1 MKLEKLIRD
10 KLPEIAAAKGETLDV
25 RIADPSEMPKL
36 LAAKLVEEALEL
48 QEAVAAGVVGNELA
62 IVEELADVTEILGA
76 FAQGRQTAL
85 MKRLRDKL
93 DERGAFHRRLVL
105 RLDAPV
111 PKVLL
116 CPNCGKNH
124 VDKGYWATT
133 RVHRTH
139 LCEHCGTLFKPF
151 EFATVGVEH
160 V

>member
-25 RIADPSEMPKL
+25 RVADPSEMPKL

-48 QEAVAAGVVGNELA
+48 QEAIESGNEKA
-62 IVEELADVTEILGA
+62 IVEELGDVFEVLNY
-76 FAQGRQTAL
+76 FGRACAVRERL
-85 MKRLRDKL
+85 IAKRN
-93 DERGAFHRRLVL
+93 ERGGFERGVIL
-105 RLDAPV
+105 RLDPPV
-111 PKVLL
+111 PKVLP

-139 LCEHCGTLFKPF
+139 LCEHCGMLFKPF